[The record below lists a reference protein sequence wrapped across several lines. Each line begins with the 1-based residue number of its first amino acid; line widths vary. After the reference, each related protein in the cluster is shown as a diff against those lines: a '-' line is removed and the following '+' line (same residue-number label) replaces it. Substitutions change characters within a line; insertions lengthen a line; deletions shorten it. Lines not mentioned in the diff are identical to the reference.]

1 MKMYKQALALGL
13 MICATGTYAD
23 GLRPTALMTDLM
35 TDTRTVWQGGYPS
48 SAQLN
53 DVTTAWKRAEARGL
67 QSIPLQVA
75 TIHSATPML
84 GWKLEGEGTQR
95 AFRILVASKPELL
108 TEEKADI
115 WDSGRR
121 EGTSCSGIRME
132 GKALVPKQI
141 YYWTVQVWDAQDQ
154 PSAYATPSAFLTD
167 PNLDNE
173 FPRYP
178 LCKTNEHPVS
188 VSNGLYDFGK
198 AAFGQLQL
206 TVKSDVADTLTL
218 RIGEAQADGHVNRRP
233 GGTIRYTEVQLPVQR
248 GCRNYQVTFRPDG
261 RNAMIKKEGQDV
273 RPVLM
278 PDYIGEVYPFR
289 YLEIESRHG
298 AVAQQVER
306 AAVHYRWNEEGASFR
321 SSDDILNQVW
331 DLCRYSIKAT
341 SFAGVYVDGDR
352 ERIPY
357 EADAYINQ
365 LSHYC
370 SDEDYTMARYTVDYL
385 CKNATWPTEC
395 ILQALIMAW
404 YDYEYTGDT
413 LLIARNY
420 NTLKARTLELLTQPN
435 GLISTRVGIQ
445 PSELLRACGYYGRQ
459 INDIVD
465 WPQSGAFGIG
475 KEEAGEADGFQHK
488 TYNTVVN
495 AFHYEALVL
504 MSRIAKA
511 LGHTADQTHYQ
522 QQAEKVKTA
531 INTLLYDAEKGCYFD
546 GLETDHHSLHASMMP
561 LAFGIVPKERQA
573 EVMKFIQSRGMACS
587 VYGAQILM
595 DALYE
600 AGAADY
606 ALQLLT
612 DQGPRSW
619 YNMIK
624 VGSTVTLEAW
634 DAKFKPNLDW
644 NHAWGSAPANIIPR
658 RLMGVMPLE
667 AGWSRLQ
674 IKPQIGSLA
683 WAEAKVPT
691 IRGQVE
697 VRAEQSD
704 KQYTLAVSV
713 PTGCVA
719 EVAIPCATKKYKLQ
733 LDGSKC
739 RSKYQDGFVRLTL
752 NGGKHTISLT
762 K

>member
-1 MKMYKQALALGL
+1 MKTYKQVLALCL
-13 MICATGTYAD
+13 LACATGTSAE
-23 GLRPTALMTDLM
+23 GLRPTALMTDLLS
-35 TDTRTVWQGGYPS
+35 DTRTVWQGGYAS

-53 DVTTAWKRAEARGL
+53 DVLTAWRRAEARGL
-67 QSIPLQVA
+67 QTIPLQA
-75 TIHSATPML
+75 PTIHSASPML
-84 GWKLEGEGTQR
+84 GWRLTGEGTQR
-95 AFRILVASKPELL
+95 AYRILVATKPELL
-108 TEEKADI
+108 TEEKADV

-121 EGTSCSGIRME
+121 EGAACTGIRME
-132 GKALVPKQI
+132 GTALSPRRI
-141 YYWTVQVWDAQDQ
+141 YYWTVQVWDAQNQ
-154 PSAYATPSAFLTD
+154 PSGYTEPTAFLTD
-167 PNLDNE
+167 GQLDNE

-178 LCKTNEHPVS
+178 LCKTDEVPVS
-188 VSNGLYDFGK
+188 VTDGLYDFGK

-206 TVKSDVADTLTL
+206 MVEAQEADTLTL

-248 GCRNYQVTFRPDG
+248 GCRMYQVTFRPDG

-289 YLEIESRHG
+289 YLEVEARHG
-298 AVAQQVER
+298 ATTRQAMR

-385 CKNATWPTEC
+385 CKNATWPTEW

-413 LLIARNY
+413 VLIARNY
-420 NTLKARTLELLTQPN
+420 NTLKARTLEALTQSN
-435 GLISTRVGIQ
+435 GLISTRVGKQ
-445 PSELLRACGYYGRQ
+445 PAELLRACGYYGRQ

-495 AFHYEALVL
+495 AFHYQALVL
-504 MSRIAKA
+504 MGRIAGA
-511 LGHTADQTHYQ
+511 LGNTADQQHYQ
-522 QQAEKVKTA
+522 QQAEKVKSA
-531 INTLLYDAEKGCYFD
+531 INTLLYDTAKGCYFD
-546 GLETDHHSLHASMMP
+546 GLETDHHSLHASMVP
-561 LAFGIVPKERQA
+561 LAFGIVPQERQA

-587 VYGAQILM
+587 VYGAQLLM

-667 AGWSRLQ
+667 AGWSRFQ

-704 KQYTLAVSV
+704 NRYTLTVSV

-719 EVAIPCATKKYKLQ
+719 EVAIPCATKKYKAQ
-733 LDGSKC
+733 LNGGKC
-739 RSKYQDGFVRLTL
+739 RTKYQNGFVQLTL
-752 NGGKHTISLT
+752 NGGKHEIQLT